1 MRIKQKFCPR
11 MPELN
16 TNRKLRGQGLLRWAM
31 RQLKTAHEAYVT
43 MCNVNME
50 LRKIIDDLKT
60 CESCKYYECSY
71 FSMPCR
77 TCCKNGDNLSSWE
90 YKQ

>member
-16 TNRKLRGQGLLRWAM
+16 TNRKLRGQGLLRWYM
-31 RQLKTAHEAYVT
+31 RQLKTVHEAYAT

-50 LRKIIDDLKT
+50 LRKIIENMKECGNCKHVNSSYYNEP
-60 CESCKYYECSY
+60 CESCSI
-71 FSMPCR
+71 
-77 TCCKNGDNLSSWE
+77 DLSNWE
-90 YKQ
+90 PESND